1 MDKQRKREL
10 LEAYKNRKPEMGLI
24 YFKCIP
30 TETYFIG
37 ISKDT
42 KADINS
48 STLKLETSWHP
59 NRELTNLWKEHGK
72 DNFEVGVL
80 EVLSYEED
88 KDDYSKELE
97 DICEKQLSQFKNARR
112 LK

>member
-30 TETYFIG
+30 TGVCFIG
-37 ISKDT
+37 ISTDT

-48 STLKLETSWHP
+48 SMVKLETSWHP
-59 NRELTNLWKEHGK
+59 NRELTKLWKEHGK
-72 DNFEVGVL
+72 ENFEVGVL
-80 EVLSYEED
+80 EVLPYEED
-88 KDDYSKELE
+88 KDDYSKDLE
-97 DICEKQLSQFKNARR
+97 ALCEKHLSQIENARR